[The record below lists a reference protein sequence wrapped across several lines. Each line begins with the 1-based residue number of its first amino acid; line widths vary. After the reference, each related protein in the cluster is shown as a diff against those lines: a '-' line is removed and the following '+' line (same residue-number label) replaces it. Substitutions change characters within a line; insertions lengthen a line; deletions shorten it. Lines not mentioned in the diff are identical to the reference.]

1 MSQIS
6 NSPSIAGPAAPVNA
20 PEQATPAPAPRVG
33 LPAELRNARTEEP
46 QAPQVQARQ
55 RQGFGRTLGR
65 IALGAGRALL
75 AVGSLGLTE
84 LILRL
89 IRRAEHAT
97 APAPQVPAPAVPQ
110 AAPTAARSNSAI
122 MTAILKGEALPDAY
136 QAAVGEALAELHDS
150 FGSIVPA
157 DAMLS
162 TLPSRG
168 NFLSS
173 LQEQISQLSEEL
185 QPAQLKAFIVDAATP
200 HIRREAVARAADV
213 IFGEVGYN
221 SRGSL
226 RVDPLLRAISG
237 LQDALNS
244 AENDEQLSAVIEA
257 AKDGIRAY
265 AEMSR
270 DLISAEAHGMSE
282 AVRLLSEGLGVS
294 EDTVRQ
300 SVNLNKL
307 EGSFTYLSTEL
318 SRTAPRLSAE
328 EMNRRFAA
336 KAASF
341 VEKKLALYYSVDEL
355 GLSSQLA
362 DSWKISI
369 LTMDTLNDPDMFRP
383 MIQAARTVDA
393 QPALDAIG
401 LYGRN
406 VSAEMVYARLETLC
420 VQLSEALMEAYGGEE
435 SWKAVGGDGISDARF
450 FSAQAMLDA
459 VPGLREALSGTP
471 GLFDELKGLAAR
483 HSEFIT
489 DVDIQARSL
498 INQQGTARS
507 AQTDPEL
514 AAMRQRAEIDIR
526 SAAFSINIT
535 QQMDLLL
542 LGLDGVSPQNAEL
555 ARGIGA
561 PESLPFSHRQ
571 ALNAAIVEARVR
583 FGEDSLPE
591 DFRQAVVPG
600 HSTRLGSLL
609 SGRIARAETPLDA
622 VQFAAMAKEL
632 LNVSASTQ
640 VGRTAVMEIASASGA
655 PISEAAAEEIFI
667 MLIKRHPEGGAQSES
682 DAATVRGFLNDVKD
696 DVNAAIAIRRT
707 MDEGKADMIRRLASF
722 AHRSQE
728 EVKELQ
734 HYNQFRALD
743 LMWKDA
749 LQDAGAGNT
758 FPGADE
764 VKTAVFDH
772 IDAIYADKFNTLR
785 DLFKLDISAQLYKE
799 WQTKTIASPRRND
812 IAEFSDAYK
821 IGTAVSPQQFVE
833 AMTAPSITTEEL
845 GVLLTS
851 TIQRVDH
858 EFHTVLGDKL
868 NEMDPIAMERMT
880 GLCLDVIIDKNPAL
894 GQIITRSPEKSSAI
908 LDWLT
913 GLRDSALQA
922 LNKNPRDVQAVR
934 QFDFTGKSINL
945 LRAILGSSEA

>member
-20 PEQATPAPAPRVG
+20 PEQATPVPAPRAG

-55 RQGFGRTLGR
+55 RQGFGHTLGR

-122 MTAILKGEALPDAY
+122 MTAILKGGALPGAY
-136 QAAVGEALAELHDS
+136 HAAVGEALAELHDS

-226 RVDPLLRAISG
+226 RVDPLLRTISG

-244 AENDEQLSAVIEA
+244 AENDEQLSAAIEA

-300 SVNLNKL
+300 SVKLNKL
-307 EGSFTYLSTEL
+307 EGAFSYLSTEL
-318 SRTAPRLSAE
+318 SRTDPRLSAE

-369 LTMDTLNDPDMFRP
+369 LATSTLSEPDMFRP

-393 QPALDAIG
+393 QPALDAIRQ
-401 LYGRN
+401 YGHG

-420 VQLSEALMEAYGGEE
+420 VQLSEALVEAYGGEE
-435 SWKAVGGDGISDARF
+435 SWKALGGDGIGDARF

-459 VPGLREALSGTP
+459 VPGLRDALNSTP
-471 GLFDELKGLAAR
+471 ALLNELKSLAAQHR
-483 HSEFIT
+483 EFIT
-489 DVDIQARSL
+489 DVGIQASAL

-507 AQTDPEL
+507 AQDDPER
-514 AAMRQRAEIDIR
+514 AAMRQRAKIDIR
-526 SAAFSINIT
+526 SVAFSSSVT
-535 QQMDLLL
+535 QQMDFLL
-542 LGLDGVSPQNAEL
+542 LGLDGVIPQNAEL
-555 ARGIGA
+555 ASA
-561 PESLPFSHRQ
+561 VSTPENLPFAHRQ
-571 ALNAAIVEARVR
+571 ALSAAIAEARVR
-583 FGEDSLPE
+583 FGEDSLPD

-632 LNVSASTQ
+632 LNASASTQ

-667 MLIKRHPEGGAQSES
+667 MLIKRHPEGGALSES

-749 LQDAGAGNT
+749 LQDAEAGNS
-758 FPGADE
+758 FPGAEE
-764 VKTAVFDH
+764 VKTTVFDH

-833 AMTAPSITTEEL
+833 AMTEPSITTEEL

>member
-1 MSQIS
+1 M
-6 NSPSIAGPAAPVNA
+6 
-20 PEQATPAPAPRVG
+20 
-33 LPAELRNARTEEP
+33 
-46 QAPQVQARQ
+46 
-55 RQGFGRTLGR
+55 
-65 IALGAGRALL
+65 
-75 AVGSLGLTE
+75 
-84 LILRL
+84 
-89 IRRAEHAT
+89 
-97 APAPQVPAPAVPQ
+97 
-110 AAPTAARSNSAI
+110 
-122 MTAILKGEALPDAY
+122 
-136 QAAVGEALAELHDS
+136 
-150 FGSIVPA
+150 
-157 DAMLS
+157 
-162 TLPSRG
+162 
-168 NFLSS
+168 
-173 LQEQISQLSEEL
+173 
-185 QPAQLKAFIVDAATP
+185 
-200 HIRREAVARAADV
+200 
-213 IFGEVGYN
+213 
-221 SRGSL
+221 
-226 RVDPLLRAISG
+226 
-237 LQDALNS
+237 
-244 AENDEQLSAVIEA
+244 
-257 AKDGIRAY
+257 
-265 AEMSR
+265 
-270 DLISAEAHGMSE
+270 
-282 AVRLLSEGLGVS
+282 
-294 EDTVRQ
+294 
-300 SVNLNKL
+300 
-307 EGSFTYLSTEL
+307 
-318 SRTAPRLSAE
+318 
-328 EMNRRFAA
+328 
-336 KAASF
+336 
-341 VEKKLALYYSVDEL
+341 
-355 GLSSQLA
+355 
-362 DSWKISI
+362 
-369 LTMDTLNDPDMFRP
+369 
-383 MIQAARTVDA
+383 DA
-393 QPALDAIG
+393 QPVLDAIRQ
-401 LYGRN
+401 LGRGFS
-406 VSAEMVYARLETLC
+406 VEMVYARLETLS
-420 VQLSEALMEAYGGEE
+420 VQLSEALVEAHGGQQK
-435 SWKAVGGDGISDARF
+435 WDDLGGDGQGDARF
-450 FSAQAMLDA
+450 LGAQAMLDA

-471 GLFDELKGLAAR
+471 GLFDELKSLAAR
-483 HSEFIT
+483 HRESIT

-583 FGEDSLPE
+583 FGEDSLPD

-632 LNVSASTQ
+632 LNASASTQ